1 MTFPTKKPR
10 AIFPSVLL
18 ALLLIIIISSLLAF
32 FIAMPLIS
40 QSVSPTIRT
49 NLTNAANTA
58 NRIHS
63 VSGATA
69 QELAEYITS
78 PTTVA
83 KAFSVDDAAKLGLT
97 EEDIAILNEGGSV
110 FKPFLHALDSY
121 MVIKIDDSYIKLS
134 MAFNTLGFASYRKA
148 TTFTLIICFIIST
161 VIITIFVKRFTSPLT
176 MLSKAANE
184 IAKGNFDVNI
194 SADRQVY
201 NQSEM
206 SQLIS
211 NFNRM
216 AKELSQNELM
226 RKDFINSVSHEF
238 KTPIASISGFASM
251 LKKENLT
258 DEEREEFTNIII
270 SESKRLTNL
279 STNILKL
286 ARLDSVEFVD
296 KTKIYSL
303 DEQLR
308 SCVLLLEP
316 KWSEK
321 NIEFD
326 IELDEVEIAADEE
339 LLTQAWINLIDNA
352 IKFTPQN
359 GEIKVL
365 LKKENERIVVT
376 IADNGMGMD
385 KSTQTRLFE
394 MFYQGDTNHASE
406 GNGLGLAIVKR
417 IIDLSNGNIEVWS
430 EPLKGSRFTITFS

>member
-1 MTFPTKKPR
+1 MTFPIKKPR

-18 ALLLIIIISSLLAF
+18 ALLAIIIISSLLAF

-40 QSVSPTIRT
+40 QAVSPTIRT

-97 EEDIAILNEGGSV
+97 EEDIAVLNEGSSV
-110 FKPFLHALDSY
+110 FKPLFHALDSY

-148 TTFTLIICFIIST
+148 ATFTLIICFLIST
-161 VIITIFVKRFTSPLT
+161 IIITVFVKRFTSPLT
-176 MLSKAANE
+176 MLSKATNE

-251 LKKENLT
+251 LKKDNLT

-296 KTKIYSL
+296 KTKTYSL

-308 SCVLLLEP
+308 NCVLILEP
-316 KWSEK
+316 KWSQK

-339 LLTQAWINLIDNA
+339 LLTQAWINLLDNA

-365 LKKENERIVVT
+365 LKKENEKIIVT

-385 KSTQTRLFE
+385 KSTQARLFE

-417 IIDLSNGNIEVWS
+417 IIDLSGGKIEVWS
-430 EPLKGSRFTITFS
+430 EPQKGSKFTITFS

>member
-1 MTFPTKKPR
+1 MTFPIKKPR

-18 ALLLIIIISSLLAF
+18 ALLAIIIISSLLAF
-32 FIAMPLIS
+32 SIAMPLIS
-40 QSVSPTIRT
+40 QAVSPTIKT
-49 NLTNAANTA
+49 NLANVANTVS
-58 NRIHS
+58 RIHS
-63 VSGATA
+63 VSDATA
-69 QELAEYITS
+69 QELAEYVSS

-83 KAFSVDDAAKLGLT
+83 VAYSADDAARLELT
-97 EEDIAILNEGGSV
+97 DEENAVLNNGGEV
-110 FKPFLHALDSY
+110 FRNFFHALDSY
-121 MVIKIDDSYIKLS
+121 MIIKIDDSYIKLS
-134 MAFNTLGFASYRKA
+134 MAFDTLGFASYRRA
-148 TTFTLIICFIIST
+148 AIFTLIVCFLIST
-161 VIITIFVKRFTSPLT
+161 IIITVFVKRFTSPLT
-176 MLSKAANE
+176 MLSRAANE
-184 IAKGNFDVNI
+184 IAKGNFDVKI
-194 SADRQVY
+194 SADKQAY

-206 SQLIS
+206 AQLIS

-216 AKELSQNELM
+216 AKELSQNEIM

-251 LKKENLT
+251 LKKDNLT

-286 ARLDSVEFVD
+286 ARLDSVEFIN
-296 KTKIYSL
+296 KTKSYAL

-308 SCVLLLEP
+308 NCVLILEP
-316 KWSEK
+316 KWSQK

-352 IKFTPQN
+352 IKFTAQN
-359 GEIKVL
+359 GEIKVS
-365 LKKENERIVVT
+365 LKKENEKIIVT

-385 KSTQTRLFE
+385 KNTQARLFE

-417 IIDLSNGNIEVWS
+417 IIDLSGGKIEVWS
-430 EPLKGSRFTITFS
+430 EPQKGSRFTVTFN